1 MQVPEAFPPVSE
13 MADLNLAYQLGQV
26 KAAADLGEYFAGG
39 LDNPTAPPA
48 PGYTKMAIDRMIQ
61 KLAEPRGKKVRPGSR
76 KGGKSEPAAKAPAGK
91 GTRFKAMV
99 RKLKKKKGVKDPK
112 ALAAA
117 IGRSK
122 FGKGKMQHMAAK
134 GR

>member
-1 MQVPEAFPPVSE
+1 MSHL
-13 MADLNLAYQLGQV
+13 DTAYELGV
-26 KAAADLGEYFAGG
+26 KQAEADLGAWLASGI
-39 LDNPTAPPA
+39 DNPTAEPVA
-48 PGYTKMAIDRMIQ
+48 GYTKMAIDRMIQ
-61 KLAEPRGKKVRPGSR
+61 KLAEPRGKKVRAGSR
-76 KGGKSEPAAKAPAGK
+76 RGGASQPAAKAPAGK

-99 RKLKKKKGVKDPK
+99 KKLKKKKGVRDPG

>member
-1 MQVPEAFPPVSE
+1 MSHL
-13 MADLNLAYQLGQV
+13 DTAYGLGV
-26 KAAADLGEYFAGG
+26 KQAAADFGVWLASGI
-39 LDNPTAPPA
+39 DNPTAEPA

-61 KLAEPRGKKVRPGSR
+61 KLAEPKGRKVRAGSR
-76 KGGKSEPAAKAPAGK
+76 RGSVSQPAAKAPAGK

-99 RKLKKKKGVKDPK
+99 NKLKKKKGVKDPN

>member
-1 MQVPEAFPPVSE
+1 MLDF
-13 MADLNLAYQLGQV
+13 YKLGSA
-26 KAAADLGEYFAGG
+26 KAAQDLGLMLSSGM
-39 LDNPTAPPA
+39 DDPTMAPPA
-48 PGYTKMAIDRMIQ
+48 SRYTKTAIDRMIQ
-61 KLAEPRGKKVRPGSR
+61 KLAEPKGRKVKPGSR
-76 KGGKSEPAAKAPAGK
+76 KGGKSEPAARAPAGK

-99 RKLKKKKGVKDPK
+99 SKLKKKKGVRDPG

-122 FGKGKMQHMAAK
+122 FGKGKMQSMAAK